1 MRPNIT
7 DSRLE
12 QSPHSEQ
19 VSAPNR
25 RDVLLGM
32 SVGLPAIVFTS
43 DVWAQATGQSD
54 VRFAIA
60 FPDIPRLWGGPDGG
74 FQGFRSSGY
83 TIYDGLINWDL
94 EHEDRASTLV
104 PGLAESWSV
113 DSKDSTRWT
122 LKLRRGV
129 SFHDGSPFNADA
141 AIWNFDSIF
150 NKDSPQFSAPR
161 VALIISRLF
170 SIAGAEKVDD
180 YTIVVKTRE
189 PDAMAPYQISFLLI
203 VSPAQY
209 AKVGNDWNKFL
220 TAPSGTGPFKV
231 TSLVP
236 RTRLELAR
244 NESYWD
250 KKRIPKSNVTVV
262 PIADA
267 NARIAALRSGQVDI
281 VETVPPDAIASL
293 KASGFQVRSNV
304 RPAVSIWDLSLL
316 PDSPFKDLRVR
327 RAANLAVDREGL
339 AKLHSGAAVAAK
351 GFVNEDSPWF
361 GKPTFK
367 LRYDP
372 DEAKKLLAEA
382 GFGPNNRVKTKVL
395 LASSG
400 SGEALPLPVAEFTQS
415 NLAAIG
421 IDVEF
426 QVVDFVTLFT
436 MFRQGAKAP
445 VAAGIHAVSLPAP
458 VLDPTSTF
466 LRGFKTELV
475 PPRGSNW
482 GYYSNPAVDA
492 ALNVAQ
498 NAFSPGELDKAI
510 AKVHELLVDDVPYL
524 ILMHDLNPYATS
536 ANVKNFILPRSW
548 FCNLTSVGI

>member
-1 MRPNIT
+1 MRPDIT

-12 QSPHSEQ
+12 QSPQSGH
-19 VSAPNR
+19 VAGPNR

-32 SVGLPAIVFTS
+32 SAGLPAIVFTGGA
-43 DVWAQATGQSD
+43 WAQTTGQGD
-54 VRFAIA
+54 IRFAIA

-104 PGLAESWSV
+104 TGLAELWIV
-113 DSKDSTRWT
+113 DPKDSARWT

-150 NKDSPQFSAPR
+150 NKDAPQFSAPR

-170 SIAGAEKVDD
+170 NIAGAEKVDD

-203 VSPAQY
+203 VSPTQY

-220 TAPSGTGPFKV
+220 AAPSGTGPFKV

-250 KKRIPKSNVTVV
+250 KNWIPKSNVTVV

-293 KASGFQVRSNV
+293 KASGFQVRTNV

-316 PDSPFKDLRVR
+316 PDSPFKDVRVR

-339 AKLHSGAAVAAK
+339 VKLHSGAAVAAK
-351 GFVNEDSPWF
+351 GFVDEDSPWF
-361 GKPTFK
+361 GKPTFM

-382 GFGPNNRVKTKVL
+382 GFGPSNRVRTKVL

-482 GYYSNPAVDA
+482 GDHSNPAVDA

-498 NAFSPGELDKAI
+498 NAFNPGELDKAI

-536 ANVKNFILPRSW
+536 AKVKNFILPRSW
-548 FCNLTSVGI
+548 FSNLTSVGI